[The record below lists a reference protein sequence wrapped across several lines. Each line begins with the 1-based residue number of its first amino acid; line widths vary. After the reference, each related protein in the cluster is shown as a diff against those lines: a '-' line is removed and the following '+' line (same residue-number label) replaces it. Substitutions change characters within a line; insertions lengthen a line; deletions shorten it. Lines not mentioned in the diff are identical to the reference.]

1 MFIQMVTITVKPG
14 HAGTFL
20 EAFRINYEGTR
31 QEPGNLRFDVLR
43 DPEDDHKFLIYEVF
57 KSAAAL
63 EEHRNTPHYRKCV
76 SMLEPIQIGPRSKTF
91 YKAEMADFLTDATV
105 SD

>member
-1 MFIQMVTITVKPG
+1 MFIQMVTIMVKPG

-43 DPEDDHKFLIYEVF
+43 DPDDDHKFLIYEVF
-57 KSAAAL
+57 TSADAL
-63 EEHRNTPHYRKCV
+63 EAHRQTPHYRKCV

-91 YKAEMADFLTDATV
+91 YHAEMADFLTDAV
-105 SD
+105 AAD